1 MRKGNSSKF
10 LRHLSFVQQENFLAK
25 KEAIIKKLDDI
36 FSKKCSHLGY
46 DGDIANA
53 LDEIGVTQEEFFNV
67 CLLFLEKS
75 TRTKEETRLIY
86 GYLFFMKDF
95 ITMIKKQDESHY
107 SEYLQIIATYMNYE
121 KLDCNRVLMRF
132 GDKGKKAYIMLNGEI
147 DILIKSPKVM
157 KVYEK
162 DYLVYLA
169 TLIRYR
175 EYGLVNVVVNENF
188 NVYPLE
194 IEDDLY
200 KQTPSSTHVNN
211 EEHKSFF
218 SLTVKNKSLKELK
231 KTRKLRASYLLS
243 LLNFT
248 YVKMSSVTS
257 NGKKS
262 EKDILNN
269 VSTEEYI
276 QRLNVIK
283 DRSDTTKTN
292 RYVLIELTIY
302 NYTKI
307 ISRTTGALFGEL
319 ALSDP
324 LALRTATIITASDC
338 HFGTL
343 SKQSYSL
350 SLKAGAERQLRQS
363 LNFICSFE
371 LFKGIVPGIL
381 KKRYF
386 NNFSL
391 QKVTKGSVVI
401 EQNTPA
407 TCISL
412 LREGNYDIYVNMS
425 IFELLQLEKYY
436 YSKTQSGRSFLE
448 EIEKSEREYN
458 TIMKDNFKFRKFY
471 TTKEVI
477 RIREIQCPD
486 LIGLFDF
493 TDANGNNTFTVECKS
508 PEGEIFQLSLSF
520 YNAMKNKDETV
531 RKNELTFIE
540 KKYDVVSKRLTTIR
554 TSKIQSFFDYKS
566 KRDIFDFDIE
576 NEIVSSM
583 MKTISLKRKFDSKK
597 TLMDT
602 KDLKLSFNKKHIH
615 NNTSITTEHSI
626 RRFNKLLLSKNKV
639 KLNSSL
645 NNNETVITTTTTSEP
660 FHMSNRLHRRVST
673 TTSSNTQFSNEF
685 LSLRLNTN
693 IKNNLKY
700 LNTSLYNN
708 SNVSKIR
715 NKSNS
720 FSSQK
725 SSQNICFNDM
735 IWENVNPKVQLPLL
749 IKEMNLPEKEN
760 HSKSTSFNKA
770 KCTLIKLKKKVKKP
784 LDRIPFKV
792 DKVSIEK
799 YNELKRLRYSQMRND
814 NITKTTLRINC
825 FFGWNSFGKN
835 MKYKP
840 SKTIQ

>member
-1 MRKGNSSKF
+1 MLKRKSSKF
-10 LRHLSFVQQENFLAK
+10 LRHLSLIQQESFLVK
-25 KEAIIKKLDDI
+25 KEAIVKKLNEI
-36 FSKKCSHLGY
+36 FSQKSSHLGY
-46 DGDIANA
+46 DRDIANA
-53 LDEIGVTQEEFFNV
+53 LDELGVTQDDFFNV

-107 SEYLQIIATYMNYE
+107 PEYLQIIATYMNYE

-162 DYLVYLA
+162 DYLIYLA

-194 IEDDLY
+194 IEDDLF
-200 KQTPSSTHVNN
+200 KGNPSSTHVNN
-211 EEHKSFF
+211 EEQKSFF
-218 SLTVKNKSLKELK
+218 SLTVKNKSLKESK

-248 YVKMSSVTS
+248 YVKMSSISS
-257 NGKKS
+257 NGKKT
-262 EKDILNN
+262 EKEILNN

-302 NYTKI
+302 TYTKI

-363 LNFICSFE
+363 INFVCSFE

-386 NNFSL
+386 NNFSVK
-391 QKVTKGSVVI
+391 KVVKGSIII

-407 TCISL
+407 TSISL
-412 LREGNYDIYVNMS
+412 LREGNYEVYVNLS

-436 YSKTQSGRSFLE
+436 YSKSPNGKGYLE
-448 EIEKSEREYN
+448 KIEKSEREYN
-458 TIMKDNFKFRKFY
+458 TIMKDNIKFRKFY

-486 LIGLFDF
+486 LVGLFDF
-493 TDANGNNTFTVECKS
+493 TDAKGNNAFTVECKS

-520 YNAMKNKDETV
+520 YNAMKNRDETV
-531 RKNELTFIE
+531 RKNEVPFIE
-540 KKYDVVSKRLTTIR
+540 KKYDVVSQRLTTIR
-554 TSKIQSFFDYKS
+554 ESKVQSFFDYKS

-576 NEIVSSM
+576 NEIASSM

-597 TLMDT
+597 TLIDA
-602 KDLKLSFNKKHIH
+602 KDLKLSINKKHIH
-615 NNTSITTEHSI
+615 TSNQTKQSI
-626 RRFNKLLLSKNKV
+626 RRFNKILLSKRIV

-645 NNNETVITTTTTSEP
+645 NNNETVITTTSTSEP
-660 FHMSNRLHRRVST
+660 HHMNNLIHRRVST
-673 TTSSNTQFSNEF
+673 TTSTNTQFSNDF
-685 LSLRLNTN
+685 LSLRLNTT

-700 LNTSLYNN
+700 LNSSLYN
-708 SNVSKIR
+708 SNHSKVG

-720 FSSQK
+720 FCSHSSSK
-725 SSQNICFNDM
+725 NVCFNDM
-735 IWENVNPKVQLPLL
+735 IWENVNPKIQLPLL
-749 IKEMNLPEKEN
+749 INEMSLPDKDK
-760 HSKSTSFNKA
+760 HSKTASFN
-770 KCTLIKLKKKVKKP
+770 TVTSNLIRLKKRVKKKLIP
-784 LDRIPFKV
+784 LSLKI

-799 YNELKRLRYSQMRND
+799 YNELKRQKYSQRRND
-814 NITKTTLRINC
+814 SLHKTTLRINSL
-825 FFGWNSFGKN
+825 FGLARKGK
-835 MKYKP
+835 YQ
-840 SKTIQ
+840 SLKTIQ